1 MTRLLRTHKAWIK
14 RITLIAFTFTAMTIA
29 GCNIVTPIFFAV
41 HGPGKV
47 KKSVSLDAELK
58 YIIFVDDP
66 SNKIASRRLRS
77 TIVDAAQDQ
86 ILKRELVAE
95 VIDGRAAFA
104 AVAKERYGDPLSIVE
119 IGESVGAD
127 VVIYALMTEFS
138 LGAEVGTYRPSSVAQ
153 VKLLNVNTGERIWPA
168 EDLGA
173 FPLRVTLPQQPG
185 LAPST
190 TAELYKAQEAL
201 AQQTGLALAQMFF
214 DVEVTDSARRNR

>member
-1 MTRLLRTHKAWIK
+1 MSLIPPTHLKTRLTILACA
-14 RITLIAFTFTAMTIA
+14 LTALMVA
-29 GCNIVTPIFFAV
+29 GCNIATPIMYAV

-47 KKSVSLDAELK
+47 KKSVALDPELK

-66 SNKIASRRLRS
+66 SNKVASRRLRG
-77 TIVDAAQDQ
+77 TIVDSAQSQ
-86 ILKRELVAE
+86 LLKRKLVAE

-138 LGAEVGTYRPSSVAQ
+138 LGAEVGTYRPSAVAQ
-153 VKLLNVNTGERIWPA
+153 VKLLNVNTGDRIWPA
-168 EDLGA
+168 ENLGA
-173 FPLRVTLPQQPG
+173 FPLRISMPQRPG

-190 TAELYKAQEAL
+190 TAEVYKSQEAL
-201 AQQTGLALAQMFF
+201 AQQTGLALAQMFY